1 MAFTVHPLAS
11 EFMDQAIYRM
21 SENTERVKAC
31 LEVISEEELWL
42 RPTSVSNSIGNLI
55 LHLAGNMRQY
65 IVSSLGRRPDH
76 RQRDSE
82 FSTEGGFTKEELLT
96 HFLSNYEE
104 VVAVLRSLTDQDL
117 LESKSVQVYNLSGIG
132 HILHVVEH
140 YSYHTGQI
148 AFWTKQLRNQD
159 LGFYKGIPLA

>member
-1 MAFTVHPLAS
+1 
-11 EFMDQAIYRM
+11 MDQALYRI
-21 SENTERVKAC
+21 SESTERVKAC
-31 LEVISEEELWL
+31 LELISEEELWL
-42 RPTSVSNSIGNLI
+42 RPTPVSNSIGNLI

-65 IVSSLGRRPDH
+65 IVSSLGRRPDQ

-82 FSTEGGFTKEELLT
+82 FSAEGGFTKEELLT
-96 HFLSNYEE
+96 YFLTNYEE

-140 YSYHTGQI
+140 YSYHAGQI